1 MKFSCLLGI
10 FLSFSFCSFQLLANE
25 NNINEIPKQLFLK
38 IGKEVYFSKSS
49 DSCAKCHGDIT
60 SVDISNKNME
70 ESADLKDPTTW
81 VVYKALGGELIK
93 NEDPNKFQKNFNNIV
108 IDLITFGASDWNRNF
123 YVNASKDYGFS
134 WGRVEG
140 KQQYDTQMKGI
151 KIGIAKNILKK
162 IDRILRKEGYRINR
176 NKLEN
181 IAAISVYRYVENQ
194 FK

>member
-1 MKFSCLLGI
+1 MKFSYLFGI
-10 FLSFSFCSFQLLANE
+10 FLFFSFCSFQLLANE
-25 NNINEIPKQLFLK
+25 NKLNEIPQQLLLK

-60 SVDISNKNME
+60 SLDTSNKDME

-81 VVYKALGGELIK
+81 VVYKALGGELKK

-134 WGRVEG
+134 WNRVEG

-162 IDRILRKEGYRINR
+162 IDRILRKEGYKISR

-181 IAAISVYRYVENQ
+181 MAAISVYRYVENQ